1 MDGCTKVVM
10 PQPNGHGHVFYEF
23 VRKIIPFFHFTLF
36 YIIHYSSHKIYIKK
50 KKKHLASPTT
60 TTSNHETVLIN

>member
-50 KKKHLASPTT
+50 KKHLTSPTT
-60 TTSNHETVLIN
+60 TSSNHETVLIN

>member
-50 KKKHLASPTT
+50 KKTPRF
-60 TTSNHETVLIN
+60 SNHHQQQPRNSFN